1 MISILII
8 SLHLKLFFLSLTCSI
23 RGIVEFLDW
32 ILSLVFK

>member
-8 SLHLKLFFLSLTCSI
+8 SLHLKLFFSLTCSI

-32 ILSLVFK
+32 IGFFL